1 MLLTIFI
8 VLMVIWLV
16 SLTPPAVQ
24 FAPYSGWVAFLAV
37 LVLGLAVFSVH
48 V

>member
-1 MLLTIFI
+1 MLFIIFV

-16 SLTPPAVQ
+16 SLTPPAVA

-37 LVLGLAVFSVH
+37 LCLGLRVFGIH
-48 V
+48 